1 MDANTLSEY
10 LKTKL
15 DQEVTC
21 RKIETTQ
28 RRFSSFCVTAE
39 CNDVAEIYDPQLWPA
54 GSFVRCYY
62 EPRHPRGA
70 DGGPAAR
77 PEDVPGSREEG
88 LLHSNSAGVPV
99 VSVEEDGMK
108 ASYPAGSDKTN

>member
-1 MDANTLSEY
+1 MLTLSEY

-28 RRFSSFCVTAE
+28 SRFSSFCVTAE

-62 EPRHPRGA
+62 EPRHPREQTE
-70 DGGPAAR
+70 AR
-77 PEDVPGSREEG
+77 
-88 LLHSNSAGVPV
+88 LHVRRMCLALERRGCCTVTV
-99 VSVEEDGMK
+99 LGCRLFLWRRT
-108 ASYPAGSDKTN
+108 G